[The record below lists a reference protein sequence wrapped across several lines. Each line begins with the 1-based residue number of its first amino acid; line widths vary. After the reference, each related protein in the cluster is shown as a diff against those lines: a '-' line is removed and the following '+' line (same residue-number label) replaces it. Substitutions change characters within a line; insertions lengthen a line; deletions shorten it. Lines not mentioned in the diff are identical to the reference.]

1 MMLGV
6 GMPKGAVDFLFI
18 VDKRDSPLW
27 RAASSR
33 SKAFNST
40 IVAATDFISAY
51 SLAKYIE
58 SVKPSMVIVS
68 WRPAFEQL
76 VSRKKSKRILL
87 KLDLSIYLL
96 IPDFVGIHYPTELEQ
111 SLIYSADGFLVT
123 SNILRDAYLE
133 NYQTKSIGVLHD
145 LPDLTGLSRVQPANM
160 SPGSK
165 TVLWVG
171 NSKWGERLGFEDHKG
186 LNKLALPVFEILK
199 NLDENIDIKIID
211 SAYARVKNS
220 EVLEEIQRA
229 ACLLITSDSEG
240 TALPIL
246 EAAALGTPVVSVNVG
261 IASEILSGEIGD
273 LIVTRNPQLIAG
285 RIIQTI
291 RTRESLSPLIR
302 SNWEEYKSNAE
313 AELEGLLQKRC
324 SLGQWRT
331 SKSTHSI
338 VPYIVWLVRRVRR

>member
-1 MMLGV
+1 MMLG
-6 GMPKGAVDFLFI
+6 GEMPDGPVDFLFV

-33 SKAFNST
+33 SKAFNSS

-76 VSRKKSKRILL
+76 VSRRKSKRVLL
-87 KLDLSIYLL
+87 KLELSIYLL
-96 IPDFVGIHYPTELEQ
+96 IADFVGIHYPTEHEQ
-111 SLIYSADGFLVT
+111 CLIKSADGFLVT
-123 SNILRDAYLE
+123 SNVLRDAYLE

-145 LPDLTGLSRVQPANM
+145 LPDLKGLSRVQPA
-160 SPGSK
+160 SVPYGTK

-199 NLDENIDIKIID
+199 KLEENIDIKIID
-211 SAYARVKNS
+211 SAHTKVKNS
-220 EVLEEIQRA
+220 KVLEEIQRA
-229 ACLLITSDSEG
+229 ACLLVTSDSEG

-273 LIVTRNPQLIAG
+273 LIVTRNPQLIAE

-291 RTRESLSPLIR
+291 RARESLSPLIR
-302 SNWEEYKSNAE
+302 NNWEVYKSNTE
-313 AELEGLLQKRC
+313 AELEDLLQKRS

-331 SKSTHSI
+331 SNPADSI
-338 VPYIVWLVRRVRR
+338 VPYIIWLVRRVRR

>member
-1 MMLGV
+1 M
-6 GMPKGAVDFLFI
+6 
-18 VDKRDSPLW
+18 
-27 RAASSR
+27 
-33 SKAFNST
+33 
-40 IVAATDFISAY
+40 
-51 SLAKYIE
+51 
-58 SVKPSMVIVS
+58 
-68 WRPAFEQL
+68 
-76 VSRKKSKRILL
+76 
-87 KLDLSIYLL
+87 
-96 IPDFVGIHYPTELEQ
+96 
-111 SLIYSADGFLVT
+111 
-123 SNILRDAYLE
+123 
-133 NYQTKSIGVLHD
+133 
-145 LPDLTGLSRVQPANM
+145 
-160 SPGSK
+160 
-165 TVLWVG
+165 
-171 NSKWGERLGFEDHKG
+171 
-186 LNKLALPVFEILK
+186 
-199 NLDENIDIKIID
+199 
-211 SAYARVKNS
+211 
-220 EVLEEIQRA
+220 LEEIQRA

-313 AELEGLLQKRC
+313 AELEDLLQKRC